1 MPVRMTLPPTLAER
15 LAASDRPLAGMW
27 VCSGSAL
34 NAEIAAGAGSTSCSS
49 TPSTPPTDP
58 SRSSRSCRR
67 WPAYPVAPL
76 VRPPFGDTVVI
87 KQYLD
92 LGVQN
97 LLVPMVDSAE
107 QARRARASVRYP
119 PDGVRGVGS
128 SLARSSRWNRVPG
141 YLAAASSSISPLR
154 ADRVAR
160 RAVERVA
167 EIAAVDGVD
176 GILVGPADLAA
187 SMGLLGQ
194 QDHPE
199 VVEAVLR
206 SIRAAAA
213 PASPPASMRS
223 HPDAA
228 DRYLAAG
235 AAFVLVGAD
244 VALLAR
250 ASEALADRFVRDTSA
265 DRRREPPATVGVL
278 QALALPTPARS
289 YMISDTDRRGRP

>member
-34 NAEIAAGAGSTSCSS
+34 NAEIAAGSGLDVVLIDAEHSPNGPESILAQLQAVA
-49 TPSTPPTDP
+49 
-58 SRSSRSCRR
+58 
-67 WPAYPVAPL
+67 AYPVVPL

-97 LLVPMVDSAE
+97 LLIPMVDSAE
-107 QARRARASVRYP
+107 QAAELVRAVRYP

-141 YLAAASSSISPLR
+141 YLAAASSSVSLFVQIESR
-154 ADRVAR
+154 T
-160 RAVERVA
+160 AVERVT

-187 SMGLLGQ
+187 SMGHLGG

-206 SIRAAAA
+206 SIRSAAALGK
-213 PASPPASMRS
+213 PAGVNAFD
-223 HPDAA
+223 PDAA
-228 DRYLAAG
+228 DRYLEDG

-265 DRRREPPATVGVL
+265 TGGGESPA
-278 QALALPTPARS
+278 PS
-289 YMISDTDRRGRP
+289 EY